1 MAIPFLNQHN
11 TVIVAASI
19 SDFKQILFWSEAIL
33 YRHLNIIPI
42 QSEREINAAIEE
54 NPNTILVIDPKY
66 ALTSAQERVIQK
78 CLTLGMNWCST
89 KIYLG
94 QLKGFA
100 EVENLGDVLEWMSGK
115 NQNSE
120 SFILSKTKCLTR
132 RFIAC
137 MLLTLTSPLLAL
149 IASTIA
155 ISSPGSVFYK
165 QTRVG
170 FRGRKF
176 NLLKFRSMHL
186 NAEASG
192 PQWSSGDADPR
203 TFAFGR
209 FLRKTHLD
217 ELPQLWNVIQGDLC
231 FVGPRPERPEFH
243 ALLEEAIPHFDLRT
257 MVKPGIT
264 GWAQL
269 FSGYAASIEESKRK
283 IAHDLFYIRNTHSRM
298 SFAIVLKTAEKV
310 IREVFNFVVEKFINK
325 NKEVV

>member
-19 SDFKQILFWSEAIL
+19 SDFKQILFWSDAIL
-33 YRHLNIIPI
+33 SRNLNIIPI
-42 QSEREINAAIEE
+42 QSEQEISDAIEE
-54 NPNTILVIDPKY
+54 NPNTILVVDPKHP
-66 ALTSAQERVIQK
+66 LTNEQARAIQRG
-78 CLTLGMNWCST
+78 LTLGMSWCST

-94 QLKGFA
+94 QLKGYA
-100 EVENLGDVLEWMSGK
+100 EVENLVDVLEWMSGK
-115 NQNSE
+115 NLNSE
-120 SFILSKTKCLTR
+120 NFLLSRTKCLTR
-132 RFIAC
+132 RIIAC
-137 MLLTLTSPLLAL
+137 ALLALTSPLLAL
-149 IASTIA
+149 IAATIA
-155 ISSPGSVFYK
+155 ISSSGPVFYK

-217 ELPQLWNVIQGDLC
+217 ELPQLWNVIKGDLC

-243 ALLEEAIPHFDLRT
+243 ALLEEAIPHFELRT

-269 FSGYAASIEESKRK
+269 FSGYAASIDDSKRK
-283 IAHDLFYIRNTHSRM
+283 IAHDLFYIRHTHSRM
-298 SFAIVLKTAEKV
+298 SFTIVLQTAEKV
-310 IREVFNFVVEKFINK
+310 IREVFNFVIARFLKN
-325 NKEVV
+325 NKEPV

>member
-66 ALTSAQERVIQK
+66 ALTNAQERVIQK

-94 QLKGFA
+94 QLKGYA
-100 EVENLGDVLEWMSGK
+100 EVENLVDVLEWMSGK

-120 SFILSKTKCLTR
+120 SYLLSRTKCMTR

-137 MLLTLTSPLLAL
+137 MLLTLTSPLLAF
-149 IASTIA
+149 IGATIA
-155 ISSPGSVFYK
+155 ISSPGPVFYK